1 MEGEF
6 NFSSVAPP
14 VFDGDNY
21 QMWAVCMETYLDA
34 LDLWEA
40 VEEDY
45 EVQPLPANP
54 TVAQIKIYKEKRTRK
69 SKAKACLFAAVS
81 PTIFTRIMSLKSA
94 KDIWDY
100 LKEEYAGDE
109 RIKGMQVLNLIR
121 EFELQRMKDSE
132 TIKDY
137 SDRLLSI
144 ANKVRLLG
152 SGFTDSRI
160 VEKILVTVPERY
172 EATITTL
179 ENTKDLSKISL
190 AELLNALQ
198 APEQR
203 RLMREDKTIE
213 GALAAKHQNDFEGSG
228 ASTAKGKNGNQKKS
242 YPPCQHCGKK
252 GHPPF
257 RCWRRPD
264 AKCSK
269 CNQLGHE
276 AVICKEKAQQ
286 QEVDAQVADQE
297 DEDQLF
303 VASCFASS
311 SSTESWLIDSGCTN
325 HMTNDK
331 ELFRDLRPTD
341 ITKEILRVRMKGK
354 SFSFDPI
361 KEEHA
366 AFPTETSN
374 TEIWHKR
381 LGHCHLQSMQ
391 LLKRKELTTG
401 LPAFGDHLPN
411 CNACQY
417 GRDLEFAAPNAR
429 RSVAGFV
436 HQDQIRLCASG
447 SDLSS
452 LSAAVL

>member
-34 LDLWEA
+34 LDLWEV

-54 TVAQIKIYKEKRTRK
+54 TMAQIKIYKEKRTRK

-109 RIKGMQVLNLIR
+109 RIKGMQALNLIS

-137 SDRLLSI
+137 SDRFLSI

-152 SGFTDSRI
+152 FGFTDSRI

-172 EATITTL
+172 ETTITTL

-198 APEQR
+198 ALEQR
-203 RLMREDKTIE
+203 RQMRDDKTIE
-213 GALAAKHQNDFEGSG
+213 GALAAKHQNDFKGSG
-228 ASTAKGKNGNQKKS
+228 AI
-242 YPPCQHCGKK
+242 
-252 GHPPF
+252 
-257 RCWRRPD
+257 
-264 AKCSK
+264 
-269 CNQLGHE
+269 
-276 AVICKEKAQQ
+276 ICKEKAQQ
-286 QEVDAQVADQE
+286 QEVDAQVANQE

-303 VASCFASS
+303 VASCFANS

-341 ITKEILRVRMKGK
+341 ITKVRIGNGDFISVKGK
-354 SFSFDPI
+354 GTITISSSAGPKKISDVLYAP
-361 KEEHA
+361 
-366 AFPTETSN
+366 
-374 TEIWHKR
+374 EIDQN
-381 LGHCHLQSMQ
+381 LLSVGNSQSENEGQ
-391 LLKRKELTTG
+391 K
-401 LPAFGDHLPN
+401 F
-411 CNACQY
+411 
-417 GRDLEFAAPNAR
+417 F
-429 RSVAGFV
+429 F
-436 HQDQIRLCASG
+436 
-447 SDLSS
+447 
-452 LSAAVL
+452 